1 MLKKSTFH
9 FLPAEIFT
17 FIYIFITSIV
27 ILVFKHDLKASK
39 ELLEPRLFIVLGVFF
54 FAFIDS
60 FKRIWILRFLRY
72 VYLAILLSYWYPETY
87 EINKTLP
94 NLDFLLAN
102 WEQHLFGFQ
111 PALVFSAYFNQHWFS
126 ELMNMGYLAY
136 YPIIV
141 ITGMYFYLK
150 DSKYFK
156 IFFFSVIFAFYL
168 YYLIYIFFPTAG
180 PQYYFIAN
188 GLADVEKGI
197 FHHIGTYF
205 QYNHVLVSNHSDTGF
220 FINLVET
227 TQLAGEQPTAA
238 FPSSHVGIT
247 TLIMIHIY
255 KKRYYKVFTSL
266 VPVYMAL
273 VAATVY
279 IQAHYL
285 IDVFAGL
292 ITAFLFYFA
301 SIKVYKKL
309 FLSQVMNI
317 QGHAKCL

>member
-1 MLKKSTFH
+1 MLRNSTFH
-9 FLPAEIFT
+9 LLPTEIFT
-17 FIYIFITSIV
+17 FLYIIITSIV
-27 ILVFKHDLKASK
+27 IIVFKHDLNASM

-72 VYLAILLSYWYPETY
+72 VYLAILLSFWYPETY
-87 EINKTLP
+87 EINKVLP

-111 PALVFSAYFNQHWFS
+111 PAIAFSTHCNQHWFS
-126 ELMNMGYLAY
+126 ELMNMGYLSY
-136 YPIIV
+136 YPIIIV
-141 ITGMYFYLK
+141 TGMYFYLK

-156 IFFFSVIFAFYL
+156 IYFFSIIFAFYL

-180 PQYYFIAN
+180 PQYYYIAN

-197 FHHIGTYF
+197 FHNVGSYF
-205 QYNHVLVSNHSDTGF
+205 QYNQVLVSNHSDTGF
-220 FINLVET
+220 FLNLVET
-227 TQLAGEQPTAA
+227 TQLAGERPTAA

-247 TLIMIHIY
+247 TLIMIHICR
-255 KKRYYKVFTSL
+255 KRYFKVFSGL
-266 VPVYMAL
+266 LPVYLAL
-273 VAATVY
+273 VASTVY

-309 FLSQVMNI
+309 FWEQQMNI
-317 QGHAKCL
+317 LGSAKCL